1 MAVFIELTIQDLD
14 RVFNDVINKS
24 KSGSRRSGA
33 GEPNVR
39 RPLRGMEI
47 KEDTYATL
55 RVIRADGTELKLFDS
70 SADEGESSRYSN
82 FILQSVQ
89 DARMEKQQI
98 VETFGEPYIYFFG
111 EAPRFID
118 VNAVL
123 LNSFDFNWRAEWW
136 QNYNDYLRGTRLVEM
151 GARCYLFYDDIIVE
165 GYIVSCQ
172 AQEDAQNPLSVQ
184 MGFRMFVTN
193 YANISFVGDPTYPVH
208 DGVDVPA
215 ALTVDDSTFT
225 YNMPTDQELA
235 ANEAAN
241 YLKQLGAYQI
251 QQEIA
256 KAQTMQQVQ
265 ALQQQY
271 ELQQLGV
278 ISQGAN
284 LLAVGKSIFQGKP
297 SAAAEELKKGLNI
310 SKNGTTEA
318 ISLWSKG
325 QGKEA
330 LQALFSSRGGGAF
343 DLATAIRQG
352 LVYSSPAPTNNIN
365 EFLRN
370 AETAIAPLTS
380 QFMDVV
386 RTYPLRTS
394 IPDNYDE
401 YTMPTSNGS
410 SEKDLFDTAG
420 ITLPIND
427 AAPDPIQSIF
437 NESCK
442 RGANLGS
449 SNLYAM
455 GLVNWAPGVGFQA
468 GLGSGVGTG
477 VGVGAGAVYGVGG
490 APGLG
495 FSAPSSG
502 FGGTGFGAGLPGS
515 GGGNPG
521 LNANPLFGQ
530 PQGVVLGVGT
540 GYRYAYSRSFGA
552 TASVGGAAGGQM
564 GGAFGPGVGGAYGGA
579 GAGVYG
585 NPNVQQFG
593 NQGLQQFNQ
602 NPFGLPTGS
611 PYGAG
616 FNATGPAQSTVYQ
629 YTAGLNP
636 DGSVQTNSQSFQVPG
651 ALGPPGFAQPGFSS
665 GFGASSGVGGGV
677 GGVAT
682 FGGGAQINAVAG
694 FGVGIRGDG
703 AFGTQAVPGT
713 LGQPCT

>member
-1 MAVFIELTIQDLD
+1 MAVFITLEIQDLD
-14 RVFNDVINKS
+14 RVFQNVIGKS
-24 KSGSRRSGA
+24 KAGSRRSGA

-39 RPLRGMEI
+39 RPLRGMEL
-47 KEDTYATL
+47 KEDTYGTL

-70 SADEGESSRYSN
+70 SAEEGESSRYSN

-118 VNAVL
+118 VSALL
-123 LNSFDFNWRAEWW
+123 LNSFDFNWRGEWW
-136 QNYNDYLRGTRLVEM
+136 ENYNLYLRGTRLVEM

-172 AQEDAQNPLSVQ
+172 AQEDADNPLSVR

-193 YANISFVGDPTYPVH
+193 YANISFIGDPSFPIH
-208 DGVDVPA
+208 DGVVIPE
-215 ALTVDDSTFT
+215 ALKVDDNTFT
-225 YNMPTDQELA
+225 YQMPTDQELA
-235 ANEAAN
+235 ANEAAT

-278 ISQGAN
+278 VTQGAN

-297 SAAAEELKKGLNI
+297 SAAADELKKGLQI
-310 SKNGTTEA
+310 SKTGTSEA
-318 ISLWSKG
+318 LALWSKG

-330 LQALFSSRGGGAF
+330 LQALFSSRTSGSF

-352 LVYSSPAPTNNIN
+352 LVYSSPAPTTNIN

-370 AETAIAPLTS
+370 AEVAISPLTS
-380 QFMDVV
+380 QILEVT

-401 YTMPTSNGS
+401 YTRPVTADA
-410 SEKDLFDTAG
+410 SEKDLFNTAG

-427 AAPDPIQSIF
+427 DAPHPVESIF

-442 RGANLGS
+442 RGANLGP

-455 GLVNWAPGVGFQA
+455 GLVNWSPGSGFQ
-468 GLGSGVGTG
+468 SGVGTG
-477 VGVGAGAVYGVGG
+477 VGSGVGVGGGPVFGVGG
-490 APGLG
+490 APGIG
-495 FSAPSSG
+495 YGAPSSG
-502 FGGTGFGAGLPGS
+502 YGGTGFGAGLPGS

-521 LNANPLFGQ
+521 VNANPLFGS

-564 GGAFGPGVGGAYGGA
+564 GGTFGPGVGGAYGGP
-579 GAGVYG
+579 GAGIYS
-585 NPNVQQFG
+585 NPNLQQFG
-593 NQGLQQFNQ
+593 NPGLQQYNQ

-616 FNATGPAQSTVYQ
+616 MSASGPSQSTVYQ
-629 YTAGLNP
+629 YTAGLGP
-636 DGSVQTNSQSFQVPG
+636 DGSVQTGSKTFQTSGVPG
-651 ALGPPGFAQPGFSS
+651 FGQPGYSS
-665 GFGASSGVGGGV
+665 GFGATAGVGGGV

-694 FGVGIRGDG
+694 FGAGIRGDG
-703 AFGTQAVPGT
+703 AFGTQAVPGS
-713 LGQPCT
+713 LGQSCA